1 MSASNPAVRPT
12 PASGTRGMHS
22 QATSE
27 LSLRADSAP
36 PRVASG
42 TTAVRAIAAIPI
54 ASAEHKAS
62 SSEDLAF
69 LDRLAINHAQ
79 GALSRVVSQ
88 LLMLRDVTDLAP
100 PPRKEATPSGREQTT
115 EPNVKPAAITF
126 IGATRAS
133 PKRTA
138 KPGLCSRLSAHRRW
152 RGQFVVASSRGAHP
166 SRT

>member
-115 EPNVKPAAITF
+115 EPNVKPAAITVHWRH
-126 IGATRAS
+126 ARLAEENSQTRALQS
-133 PKRTA
+133 PERTPPLEGA
-138 KPGLCSRLSAHRRW
+138 IRRRQLS
-152 RGQFVVASSRGAHP
+152 GGAA
-166 SRT
+166 